1 PSSSHDPG
9 ETTPTRP
16 LPTTHPTSEA
26 TPWISD
32 NGASNSALARPSS
45 NFASRGHI
53 RSTNPAAADNKAPC
67 DNTTPRIQRDTVL
80 IGYSTT
86 AASSEET
93 SSRRNRTAEASM
105 YAPND
110 TISASPDSSRHT
122 RPRAR

>member
-16 LPTTHPTSEA
+16 LPTTHPTCEA
-26 TPWISD
+26 TPWNSD
-32 NGASNSALARPSS
+32 NAASISALARPSS
-45 NFASRGHI
+45 NSASRGHI

-80 IGYSTT
+80 IGYNTT

-93 SSRRNRTAEASM
+93 SSRRHPTSVASINSH
-105 YAPND
+105 ND
-110 TISASPDSSRHT
+110 QNSARPDH
-122 RPRAR
+122 